1 MLEVN
6 FVTVYGGRKR
16 GAFCDIYIYMDLLLL
31 QEKDILMY
39 KMKGRKFLARFLTS
53 WSI

>member
-16 GAFCDIYIYMDLLLL
+16 GAFCDIYIYGPPT
-31 QEKDILMY
+31 I
-39 KMKGRKFLARFLTS
+39 AREGH
-53 WSI
+53 IDVHIK